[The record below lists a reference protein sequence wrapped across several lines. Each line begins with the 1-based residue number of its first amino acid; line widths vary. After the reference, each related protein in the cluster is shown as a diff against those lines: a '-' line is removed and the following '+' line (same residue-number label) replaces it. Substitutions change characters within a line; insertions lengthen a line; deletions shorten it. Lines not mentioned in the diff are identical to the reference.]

1 MKLREFKTDC
11 NLFSH
16 LFIACQSREGDL
28 DEFFR
33 HENHPYPPSL
43 SLGGYLRLGTKS
55 DLLKCLTS
63 LADACLTQD
72 IACLSVDSYVLDGA
86 VIVQMLRP
94 VGCKTFDDY
103 KNKIFMPHIMSLLK
117 KCNRVDIVFDVY
129 KSDSLKLTTREH
141 RGRGIRTK
149 VSSNTKMPTNWQE
162 FLRVDDN
169 KSELF
174 HFLADI
180 KFDNAQLQNKTII
193 ITCDEHVMVCAGSCK
208 IW

>member
-1 MKLREFKTDC
+1 M
-11 NLFSH
+11 
-16 LFIACQSREGDL
+16 
-28 DEFFR
+28 
-33 HENHPYPPSL
+33 
-43 SLGGYLRLGTKS
+43 GTKS
-55 DLLKCLTS
+55 DLLECLTS

-149 VSSNTKMPTNWQE
+149 VSNNTKMPTNWQE